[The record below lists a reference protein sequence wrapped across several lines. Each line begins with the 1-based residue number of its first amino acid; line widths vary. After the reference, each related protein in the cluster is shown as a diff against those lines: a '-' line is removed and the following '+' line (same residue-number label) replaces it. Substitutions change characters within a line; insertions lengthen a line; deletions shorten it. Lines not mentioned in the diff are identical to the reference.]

1 MDEEKSVRKRI
12 PANAFDHFLS
22 LGLSRSYQ
30 SVADWCGVSKQAVTR
45 LAKEERWLERVA
57 ELERKARDKSEE
69 KFVETLEAMN
79 ERHLKTLRVIQ
90 GKALEALKN
99 FSLES
104 AMEAVRALDLSIK
117 HERIIK
123 GEPSE
128 RTAVSVESIIRKE
141 YERWMVVVDSKDTGD
156 NNTKE
161 ENHV

>member
-1 MDEEKSVRKRI
+1 
-12 PANAFDHFLS
+12 
-22 LGLSRSYQ
+22 
-30 SVADWCGVSKQAVTR
+30 
-45 LAKEERWLERVA
+45 
-57 ELERKARDKSEE
+57 
-69 KFVETLEAMN
+69 
-79 ERHLKTLRVIQ
+79 VIQ
-90 GKALEALKN
+90 GKALEALKE

-156 NNTKE
+156 TEERSKE